1 VDSHDER
8 SGVYKIKQ
16 LIVDPFMLDV
26 VDDKST
32 IERYKGRLDR
42 GEIDADDLCVWVFL
56 CELYCPCPCSTTQ
69 VEDVLDI
76 VGEGADIEGTVE
88 GYAPCMVLDV
98 ESINLDLVIRKI
110 ISCLYFVSAPLL

>member
-1 VDSHDER
+1 M
-8 SGVYKIKQ
+8 YKIKQ